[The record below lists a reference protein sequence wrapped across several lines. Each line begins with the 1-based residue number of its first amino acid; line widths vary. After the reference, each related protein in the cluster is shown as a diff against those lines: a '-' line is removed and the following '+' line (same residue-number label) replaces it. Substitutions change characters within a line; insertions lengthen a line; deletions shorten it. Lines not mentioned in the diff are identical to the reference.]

1 MNPTPQIPA
10 TRIAVKSGAELKL
23 LKPSEIDCIEANDNY
38 VHVWHKGIRHQKRG
52 ALKCLA
58 KRLARHGFIRIHRSI
73 LVNANSV
80 ASLRQLPDGRASI
93 TLQSGKC
100 LTVSRNAARR
110 TRQILLN
117 TF

>member
-1 MNPTPQIPA
+1 MNPPNHHDT
-10 TRIAVKSGAELKL
+10 TRIAVKSGAELTL
-23 LKPSEIDCIEANDNY
+23 LKPSEIECIEANDNY
-38 VHVWHKGIRHQKRG
+38 VHIWHKGQRHPRRG
-52 ALKCLA
+52 PLKCLA